1 MAKRKH
7 KSMLQ
12 NRVMTRTE
20 ALLGVFMALLLPT
33 LTAGLSFM
41 ELTASM
47 LTLK

>member
-20 ALLGVFMALLLPT
+20 ALLGVFMALLLPA
-33 LTAGLSFM
+33 LTAGLALP
-41 ELTASM
+41 ELTAAM
-47 LTLK
+47 LKF